1 MYIRLIIVL
10 ISMFSFCSY
19 AESKVTLESL
29 AKEIKKIKSAFPII
43 KEEISRVEKYAKG
56 NGKWIVFNGSS
67 ITHIVDYMSCDS
79 NLKVDQDKCG
89 LYKPTYQATCL
100 EKARKTFKVCSN
112 KTDKEEIKQIREVFP
127 NYRKKGKTKKQ
138 WFL

>member
-89 LYKPTYQATCL
+89 LYKPTYQNTCL
-100 EKARKTFKVCSN
+100 EKAKKTFELCYNKSN
-112 KTDKEEIKQIREVFP
+112 KEHLKRIREVFP
-127 NYRKKGKTKKQ
+127 NYGKKDKTKK
-138 WFL
+138 